1 MKSCIFEGEKPE
13 KAGSPSC
20 KMNVNELKCACK
32 HVQEMHEKTK
42 RGRDTMKKFLS
53 LLLAAVMMCSVLA
66 ACGSTGTTPSSQASG
81 EEGTGTGT
89 GVELKFSTG
98 GDQGT
103 YYGFGSVLAQ
113 AITSAGTGTKVTA
126 VTSNGS
132 KDNIEQMSLNT
143 RQLGFV
149 QSDVMSY
156 AYEGTNLFEG
166 APVTDFSTVAA
177 LYMEQ
182 VQIVTCDPDIKTVA
196 DLKGKTVSIGAA
208 GSGVFFNAVDIL
220 NAYDLN
226 YETDINAQYQDFGE
240 SADALQDGKIDAA
253 FVVAGAPTTA
263 ITTLAAAKP
272 TYLVGLDDEHI
283 ETLKAECPYYEKN
296 VIPAD
301 TYEGVPETTTVAV
314 VATIIARDDVSEDD
328 VYNIVSTIFANKDTL
343 AHDKAKEL
351 DVNFAASVTAV
362 PYHPGA
368 ARYFA
373 EQGIEVPTK

>member
-1 MKSCIFEGEKPE
+1 
-13 KAGSPSC
+13 
-20 KMNVNELKCACK
+20 
-32 HVQEMHEKTK
+32 
-42 RGRDTMKKFLS
+42 MKKFLS

-66 ACGSTGTTPSSQASG
+66 ACGSTETTGSQTSG
-81 EEGTGTGT
+81 EESSGSGS

-166 APVTDFSTVAA
+166 APVTNFSTVAA

-182 VQIVTCDPDIKTVA
+182 VQIVTCDPAIQSVA
-196 DLKGKTVSIGAA
+196 DLKGKNVSIGAS
-208 GSGVFFNAVDIL
+208 GSGVYYNALDVL
-220 NAYDLN
+220 AAYGLS
-226 YETDINAQYQDFGE
+226 ESAINAPYQDFGN
-240 SADALQDGKIDAA
+240 SVDALQDGKIDAA
-253 FVVAGAPTTA
+253 FVVAGAPTVAVTSLATA
-263 ITTLAAAKP
+263 KDV
-272 TYLVGLDDEHI
+272 YLVSLDDEHI
-283 ETLKAECPYYEKN
+283 EALKAECPYYEKY
-296 VIPAD
+296 VIPEG

-314 VATIIARDDVSEDD
+314 SAVIIARDDVDEND
-328 VYNIVSTIFANKDTL
+328 VYNIVSTLFENADSL

-351 DVNFAASVTAV
+351 DLDFAAGVTNV

-373 EQGIEVPTK
+373 EKGYEVPTK